1 MFMTNDTKTSWN
13 MQKSGYELVE
23 KLSFEDKA
31 IKKFV
36 PTLKEIGIH
45 PYRWV
50 RLTVPEGF
58 IYKPHRMPMAPGL
71 KLLLD
76 VDFAR
81 KAYTTYDYLTWK
93 LRCYNKGCLKS
104 NIVPPSKVSTEA
116 EHAIN
121 ELFLMMIDSETAKY
135 PISKAKRK
143 LIGIMIKHLNGTTLR
158 HRSGDDQRV
167 ADED

>member
-1 MFMTNDTKTSWN
+1 MFMTDDTRTSWN

-36 PTLKEIGIH
+36 PTLKEIGVH

-71 KLLLD
+71 KMLLD
-76 VDFAR
+76 IDFAR
-81 KAYTTYDYLTWK
+81 KAYTTYDYLAWK
-93 LRCYNKGCLKS
+93 LRCYNKANKVS
-104 NIVPPSKVSTEA
+104 EVSTEA
-116 EHAIN
+116 EQAIN
-121 ELFLMMIDSETAKY
+121 ELFLIMIDSETAKY
-135 PISKAKRK
+135 PISGAKRK
-143 LIGIMIKHLNGTTLR
+143 LIGAMIKHFNGSALKT
-158 HRSGDDQRV
+158 RSGDDQRV

>member
-1 MFMTNDTKTSWN
+1 MFMTDDTKTSWN
-13 MQKSGYELVE
+13 MQRNGYELTE

-36 PTLKEIGIH
+36 PTLKEIGVH

-58 IYKPHRMPMAPGL
+58 IYKPDRMPMAPGL

-81 KAYTTYDYLTWK
+81 KAYTTYDYLAWK
-93 LRCYNKGCLKS
+93 LRCYNKANKVNEVS
-104 NIVPPSKVSTEA
+104 NETEQ
-116 EHAIN
+116 AIN

-135 PISKAKRK
+135 PISAVKRR
-143 LIGIMIKHLNGTTLR
+143 LIGAMIKHFNGSALKP
-158 HRSGDDQRV
+158 RSGDDQRV

>member
-1 MFMTNDTKTSWN
+1 MFMTDDTRTSWN

-36 PTLKEIGIH
+36 PTLKEIGVH

-58 IYKPHRMPMAPGL
+58 IYKPDRMPMAPGL

-81 KAYTTYDYLTWK
+81 KAYTTYDYLAWK
-93 LRCYNKGCLKS
+93 LRCYNKADKVNEVS
-104 NIVPPSKVSTEA
+104 NEA
-116 EHAIN
+116 EQAIN

-135 PISKAKRK
+135 PISAVKRR
-143 LIGIMIKHLNGTTLR
+143 LIGVMIKHFNGSALKP
-158 HRSGDDQRV
+158 RSGDDQRV